1 MPKDEGK
8 RKKDKGRRTKK
19 DAGKKEK
26 TFRKMV
32 IETI

>member
-1 MPKDEGK
+1 MNEKKKGK
-8 RKKDKGRRTKK
+8 KCRKR
-19 DAGKKEK
+19 KEK